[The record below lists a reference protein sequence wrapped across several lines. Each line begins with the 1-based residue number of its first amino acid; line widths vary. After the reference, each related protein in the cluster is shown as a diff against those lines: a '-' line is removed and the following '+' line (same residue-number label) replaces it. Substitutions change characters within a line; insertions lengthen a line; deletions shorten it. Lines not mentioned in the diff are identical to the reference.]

1 MQGNKSPEIREVLR
15 VSASVQCV
23 RVLRVGCDVVITV
36 KQWLVPGRIPW
47 ERTKVCFQSESFDPL
62 LRKFELFCPYFRDA
76 SNLTEIERETNPFMV

>member
-1 MQGNKSPEIREVLR
+1 MQGYKSPEIREVLR

-23 RVLRVGCDVVITV
+23 RVLRLGCDVVITV

-47 ERTKVCFQSESFDPL
+47 ERRKVCFRSESFDPF

-76 SNLTEIERETNPFMV
+76 SNLTETERETNPFMA

>member
-23 RVLRVGCDVVITV
+23 RKLQRGCDVVITV

-47 ERTKVCFQSESFDPL
+47 EREKVSRARL
-62 LRKFELFCPYFRDA
+62 
-76 SNLTEIERETNPFMV
+76 I

>member
-23 RVLRVGCDVVITV
+23 RVLRMGCDVITV

-47 ERTKVCFQSESFDPL
+47 ELTKVCFQSESFDPF

-76 SNLTEIERETNPFMV
+76 SNSSEIEFE